1 MILGVWFFLTF
12 LHEVFLA
19 ATRHFRANFFTSFS
33 PLLFLS
39 IFLPALT
46 ADLNLQPPPNLRFN
60 FIAVV
65 TPQVTAFSFKDE
77 SFALT
82 LSHALFSKT

>member
-1 MILGVWFFLTF
+1 MNLK
-12 LHEVFLA
+12 
-19 ATRHFRANFFTSFS
+19 
-33 PLLFLS
+33 PL
-39 IFLPALT
+39 
-46 ADLNLQPPPNLRFN
+46 PNLRFN

-65 TPQVTAFSFKDE
+65 TPQATTFSFKDE